1 MQIFY
6 MVVFVGGLVLLI
18 DFLAICVLNNEVAQ
32 SDGIALSRRG
42 WRTVALSLA
51 VMLAAGVLYVFP
63 PPDAVY
69 SAIGLLLYPF
79 VRLVQL
85 VANVVGIDS
94 DVLKNLGDT
103 EYSSWVR
110 ESNYG
115 WAISLTF
122 HAFGNAAVVGLTYI
136 IGLRF
141 VGVFRTI
148 SFTSLLKFFPVIWL
162 GIVVQVLS
170 GGSLWMTK
178 PGRYTGDSVRHKV
191 YACRCWDHRDHH
203 PSKDHEPRIHRV
215 GRKRSRVRARKVFCW
230 TCRLRLDLRARRR
243 AADRVS
249 RHVVHAVTNPQRRF
263 RRMPP
268 CQTEAVIP

>member
-18 DFLAICVLNNEVAQ
+18 DFLALCVLNNEVAQ

-162 GIVVQVLS
+162 GVVVQVLS

-178 PGRYTGDSVRHKV
+178 PGRYTGDSMFDTKFTLVVAGIIVTIILQRIMSREST
-191 YACRCWDHRDHH
+191 AWDAGGAVSARG
-203 PSKDHEPRIHRV
+203 KFFAGLAV
-215 GRKRSRVRARKVFCW
+215 FVWTFVLVAGRLTAYLG
-230 TCRLRLDLRARRR
+230 TLYM
-243 AADRVS
+243 
-249 RHVVHAVTNPQRRF
+249 Q
-263 RRMPP
+263 
-268 CQTEAVIP
+268 